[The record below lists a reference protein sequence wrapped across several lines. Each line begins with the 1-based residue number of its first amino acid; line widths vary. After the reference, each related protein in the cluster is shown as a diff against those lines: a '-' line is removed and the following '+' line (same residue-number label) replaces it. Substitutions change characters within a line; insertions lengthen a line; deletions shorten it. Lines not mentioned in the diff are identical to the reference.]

1 MAAPQSVKKLF
12 LTDCQRSRKP
22 KDKQTEGVGV
32 HGYASPSV
40 CAVSQNILQSKLFR
54 SKKLRII
61 GVDYVE
67 IKKILSPIFSLVF
80 DDLGFFGNL
89 KLPTGLPVGSCVFF
103 SGR

>member
-1 MAAPQSVKKLF
+1 MASPQSVKKLF

-67 IKKILSPIFSLVF
+67 IKRMFSPIFQLCF
-80 DDLGFFGNL
+80 DGLGFFDTL
-89 KLPTGLPVGSCVFF
+89 KDGILADAVLDQITA
-103 SGR
+103 R